1 NPAAPSAGTAQ
12 AAGPAPAAGASVPPA
27 FDAVLAVATDL
38 LDCDCAMLWVADASR
53 LRLVASRGL
62 PGAEGSDSALGAL
75 VDPDHPTALVAD
87 ASQDPRLREDALVAG
102 EAGVRFFV
110 TAALSGPRGELLGV
124 LGVGDRRR
132 RDAGADELARIAPL
146 ATLAARAF

>member
-1 NPAAPSAGTAQ
+1 A
-12 AAGPAPAAGASVPPA
+12 
-27 FDAVLAVATDL
+27 
-38 LDCDCAMLWVADASR
+38 
-53 LRLVASRGL
+53 
-62 PGAEGSDSALGAL
+62 DSALGAL

-146 ATLAARAF
+146 ATLAARAFEGAALARCRQAAEAGPSAIVVVEPGGTTIFANAAARDLLGPA